1 MQAIPPAR
9 PSVFRTTGI
18 TVTVFPARPGLV
30 VPRHGHDL
38 LHAALVVDG
47 RMAERDRDRD
57 RVVGTGGLRIS
68 PPGDEHRIR
77 FGNDGGLCAILG
89 IEPHAFDGAVPRVT
103 ARRFLEAP
111 HLLASVRSVIPHNAV
126 AATAG
131 PSATTAPSA
140 VALEA
145 LALEILAAATGRG
158 DRPAGSPPAWLVRV
172 RDRLRDE
179 PHRVDRI
186 AELARDADVTP
197 GHLVR
202 AFRLHFGCAPGH
214 YLRLAR
220 VDRARRMV
228 LDGRRP
234 LASVAHACGFADQ
247 AHMTRHFRRWLGQT
261 PGRLRRGA
269 G

>member
-1 MQAIPPAR
+1 MQATPPSR
-9 PSVFRTTGI
+9 PGVFGTSGI

-77 FGNDGGLCAILG
+77 FGNDGGLCVILG

-103 ARRFLEAP
+103 ARLFLEAP
-111 HLLASVRSVIPHNAV
+111 HLLASVRSVIPGPGDG
-126 AATAG
+126 AA
-131 PSATTAPSA
+131 APSA

-145 LALEILAAATGRG
+145 LALEMLAAGTGRG
-158 DRPAGSPPAWLVRV
+158 DRPAGTPPAWLVRV
-172 RDRLRDE
+172 RDRLREE

-234 LASVAHACGFADQ
+234 LAAVAHACGFADQ